1 MNSASWLIKRVYL
14 NDGEVIIKIIMTLE
28 SHLYKLQDVS
38 YDFDY
43 CSKFVKSKIVKY
55 VPLNVFPVG

>member
-1 MNSASWLIKRVYL
+1 
-14 NDGEVIIKIIMTLE
+14 MTLE
-28 SHLYKLQDVS
+28 THLYKLQDVS

-55 VPLNVFPVG
+55 VPLNVFLYGNYKHIYRDCPSS